1 MNPETTRGRLAA
13 HLVRAAVVAAACS
26 AQASADIIV
35 HDLNL
40 AVPATLD
47 GLYVNVETG
56 ATTTLPGS
64 NLPGWDINPYG
75 STTLSFYATAT
86 APNPAST
93 YLRTQASGGPSN
105 LPVGAQ
111 NGPTS
116 TFANSTTAVVS
127 ATGVGANGWQAN
139 ALNYFAFRFAGAD
152 GQVRHGWGSM
162 LVGATGGSRTL
173 VKVAYESIPGVPITV
188 GSEGGPPPPY
198 DPCSPTNPGLVN
210 GINAAPLN
218 QATAADM
225 AIGGSCGLTLFK
237 ANVFRFTAGN
247 AGNYAFSTC
256 AGSQDTRMALLGD
269 CSGAQV
275 FACNDDCATGLGSS
289 LTVSLSQDQQVFLA
303 LGSASAGA
311 SLSSPTTVSVTPPPP
326 PPLGEVTDPATGIL
340 YLVVNATTWSLAEA
354 DALARGGH
362 LVAIGSAEE
371 NEFIRQSFGTWGGV
385 TTGRR
390 LWIGL
395 TDRKSEGTFEWVNG
409 EPVNYTNWASG
420 EPNDTPAPEDHAEML
435 GLQGTWNDISDNTA
449 SAHLAIVEMP
459 PAGPACPADLD
470 GDGFVSGSDL
480 GLLLGQ
486 WGPGS
491 GSADLDDD
499 GSVSGSDLGLML
511 GEWGPC
517 Q

>member
-1 MNPETTRGRLAA
+1 
-13 HLVRAAVVAAACS
+13 
-26 AQASADIIV
+26 
-35 HDLNL
+35 
-40 AVPATLD
+40 
-47 GLYVNVETG
+47 
-56 ATTTLPGS
+56 
-64 NLPGWDINPYG
+64 
-75 STTLSFYATAT
+75 
-86 APNPAST
+86 
-93 YLRTQASGGPSN
+93 
-105 LPVGAQ
+105 
-111 NGPTS
+111 
-116 TFANSTTAVVS
+116 
-127 ATGVGANGWQAN
+127 
-139 ALNYFAFRFAGAD
+139 
-152 GQVRHGWGSM
+152 
-162 LVGATGGSRTL
+162 
-173 VKVAYESIPGVPITV
+173 
-188 GSEGGPPPPY
+188 
-198 DPCSPTNPGLVN
+198 
-210 GINAAPLN
+210 
-218 QATAADM
+218 
-225 AIGGSCGLTLFK
+225 
-237 ANVFRFTAGN
+237 
-247 AGNYAFSTC
+247 
-256 AGSQDTRMALLGD
+256 MALLGD

-275 FACNDDCATGLGSS
+275 FACNDDCPTGLGSS
-289 LTVSLSQDQQVFLA
+289 LTVSLSQGQQVFLA

-459 PAGPACPADLD
+459 RSGPACPADLD
-470 GDGFVSGSDL
+470 GDGSVSGADLGLLLGQWGFGSGSADLDDDGFVSGSDL

-486 WGPGS
+486 WGP
-491 GSADLDDD
+491 
-499 GSVSGSDLGLML
+499 
-511 GEWGPC
+511 C